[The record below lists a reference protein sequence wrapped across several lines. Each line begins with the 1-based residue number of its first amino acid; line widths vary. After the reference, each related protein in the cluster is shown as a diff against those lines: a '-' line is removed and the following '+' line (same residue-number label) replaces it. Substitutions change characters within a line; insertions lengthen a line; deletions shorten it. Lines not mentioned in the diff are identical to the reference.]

1 MPESSMPIFIVSLL
15 QSVLSWRVNTGP
27 YFTCP
32 GEQWTAS
39 ERQMGEL
46 ELELNENG

>member
-1 MPESSMPIFIVSLL
+1 MPISIVSLL
-15 QSVLSWRVNTGP
+15 QSVLFWRANTGP
-27 YFTCP
+27 YFTCS

-46 ELELNENG
+46 ELQLKENGLS